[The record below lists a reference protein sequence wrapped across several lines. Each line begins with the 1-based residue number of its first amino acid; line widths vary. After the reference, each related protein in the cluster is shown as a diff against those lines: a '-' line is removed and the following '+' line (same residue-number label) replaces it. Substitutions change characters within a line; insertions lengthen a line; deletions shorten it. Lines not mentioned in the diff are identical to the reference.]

1 MTAVVVFNPNSAG
14 GATGRDWQE
23 IENALERV
31 FPALSFFVT
40 AAPAQA
46 AQVVRDALRE
56 GCLEIIAVGGDGT
69 INEALNGFFDRG
81 AAVSPDA
88 VFSFVHNGE
97 DGKLAAQFGIA
108 PGWRAGIAH
117 LAKARIRKAD
127 VGRVACLADGGAPV
141 TRYFL
146 GSASLGL
153 SAVIARRLGTSRIA
167 RFFGHDFARWLHG
180 LIAAGS
186 WRETRVRLMA
196 DNHDEIAGIAAVTVK
211 PRDGMFDMTVTAG
224 RGKARLLREIAAGV
238 GRGHRTAR
246 LTAAPTVDTHAPVAV
261 ETDGESA
268 GRLPAT
274 FEIYPAAINL
284 RA

>member
-23 IENALERV
+23 IEDALERV

-97 DGKLAAQFGIA
+97 YGKLATQFGIA
-108 PGWRAGIAH
+108 SGWRAGIAH

-153 SAVIARRLGTSRIA
+153 SAVIARRLGASRIA
-167 RFFGHDFARWLHG
+167 RFFGHAFARWLHG
-180 LIAAGS
+180 MIAAGS

-196 DNHDEIAGIAAVTVK
+196 GIAAVTVK
-211 PRDGMFDMTVTAG
+211 PRDGLFDMTVTAG
-224 RGKARLLREIAAGV
+224 RRKARLLREIATGT

-246 LTAAPTVDTHAPVAV
+246 MTAAPTVDTHAPVAV